1 MSERHEMKLAW
12 NRRARKDAFRY
23 VETKFW
29 DSDVDRFFALGEEHT
44 RLLIDPILDKYM
56 IVGTGSTAVDV
67 GCGAGRFTRALARRF
82 DRVIGIDV
90 SDEWSLEHA

>member
-1 MSERHEMKLAW
+1 MI
-12 NRRARKDAFRY
+12 
-23 VETKFW
+23 
-29 DSDVDRFFALGEEHT
+29 DSLLWVRSILGF
-44 RLLIDPILDKYM
+44 LSIPFLDKYM